1 MASLITFSNFTPTV
15 AIGPIPEEVVII
27 PETEIV
33 RELSIPEFIE
43 LESRKA
49 GIDPNLATKIAFCE
63 STHRQFKEGTDIPL
77 RGIVNS
83 RDVGVFQINERFHL
97 QKSQDLG
104 FDIYTLE
111 GNVGYALWLL
121 GQEGSRHWNASR
133 PCWGRVIENA

>member
-15 AIGPIPEEVVII
+15 AIGPEPEQVVIR

-43 LESRKA
+43 LESRKK
-49 GIDPNLATKIAFCE
+49 GLDPALTTKIAFCE
-63 STHRQFKEGTDIPL
+63 STNRQFKEGTDIPL

-83 RDVGVFQINERFHL
+83 NDVGVFQVNERFHL
-97 QKSQDLG
+97 KKSQELG
-104 FDIYTLE
+104 YNIYTLE
-111 GNVGYALWLL
+111 GNVGYALWLIE
-121 GQEGSRHWNASR
+121 QEGARHWNASR